1 MLPVTALPATQLPRS
16 ESSPSSASSSS
27 TRSPNVRMIVSL
39 AGPTPL
45 IRTAPSL
52 PVADRVAAQ
61 PGGDLPDQHRVLG
74 PLVLGVGERERQQLL
89 LAELRQR
96 PVERAHRLVPG

>member
-27 TRSPNVRMIVSL
+27 TRSPNDRMIFVVGRADAADPDRAVA
-39 AGPTPL
+39 AGP
-45 IRTAPSL
+45 
-52 PVADRVAAQ
+52 DRVAAQ

-74 PLVLGVGERERQQLL
+74 PLVLGVGEHERQQLL

-96 PVERAHRLVPG
+96 PVERAHRLVPR

>member
-1 MLPVTALPATQLPRS
+1 MLPVTALPATQAAAQRVVAELGLEQLDEVAERPDDRVVGRADAAD
-16 ESSPSSASSSS
+16 PDRA
-27 TRSPNVRMIVSL
+27 VA
-39 AGPTPL
+39 AG
-45 IRTAPSL
+45 
-52 PVADRVAAQ
+52 ADRVAAQ

-96 PVERAHRLVPG
+96 PVERAHRLVAR